1 MWNKS
6 KWSFGILLAAGAWAI
21 VDVLAAE
28 HRRKHA
34 KREIAHEVQEWE
46 NEGGGPQSAATGHH

>member
-28 HRRKHA
+28 HRRKQA
-34 KREIAHEVQEWE
+34 KKEIAHEMQEWE
-46 NEGGGPQSAATGHH
+46 NEGGSPQSAATGHH